1 MLLWSQRGIRSPK
14 YEIERTKNEASHKLR
29 KMENTKQT
37 GYILHDFM
45 IEDMGLSGVA
55 LRVYALIYSFTKAGS
70 DCHGSVDYIG
80 ERVGASR
87 TGVKDAIKKLIQKG
101 HITKINDDKIKTN
114 RYIANISPTGRIP
127 TGQKKT
133 LQGQKTT
140 PDRSE
145 NDPNNKENNKEI
157 LTNYDIFDA
166 MTSNDPKGHFGRSR
180 VVRLSYHQYVTLLLR
195 VGFSETFRY
204 IRILEGRILDNPDS
218 VYRNHYKTIVG
229 WAREDGY
236 ISEE

>member
-1 MLLWSQRGIRSPK
+1 
-14 YEIERTKNEASHKLR
+14 
-29 KMENTKQT
+29 
-37 GYILHDFM
+37 M

-70 DCHGSVDYIG
+70 DCHASLNNIAKRVDASTRSIQRALG
-80 ERVGASR
+80 ELVE
-87 TGVKDAIKKLIQKG
+87 KG
-101 HITKINDDKIKTN
+101 YVIKTTSN
-114 RYIANISPTGRIP
+114 LASSNHYVADMDMVGHSVYRQNV
-127 TGQKKT
+127 
-133 LQGQKTT
+133 QGGDTMSMGGDT
-140 PDRSE
+140 VSIGGDTMS
-145 NDPNNKENNKEI
+145 NNNKENNKEI

-229 WAREDGY
+229 WAKEDGY

>member
-1 MLLWSQRGIRSPK
+1 MDEL
-14 YEIERTKNEASHKLR
+14 
-29 KMENTKQT
+29 
-37 GYILHDFM
+37 
-45 IEDMGLSGVA
+45 GLSGVA

-70 DCHGSVDYIG
+70 DCHGSVRYIS
-80 ERVGASR
+80 ER
-87 TGVKDAIKKLIQKG
+87 TGSAKSSVHRAINELLDKKY
-101 HITKINDDKIKTN
+101 ITKLDSNGRKTC
-114 RYIANISPTGRIP
+114 RYIATNSLLSQNGTVNVPKSDTTVSKWDTDSPKIG
-127 TGQKKT
+127 
-133 LQGQKTT
+133 
-140 PDRSE
+140 D
-145 NDPNNKENNKEI
+145 NNKENNKEI

-236 ISEE
+236 IDEIAS